1 LSCRDMHGHQHAKSL
16 ATLSTLPSEHRLCWA
31 VASDSVFRFA
41 YMQTGFR
48 CVLIAE
54 VVVDN
59 SYALLSGEDA
69 IRTAVVIL
77 VVAVSVSARL
87 FVNL

>member
-1 LSCRDMHGHQHAKSL
+1 
-16 ATLSTLPSEHRLCWA
+16 
-31 VASDSVFRFA
+31 
-41 YMQTGFR
+41 
-48 CVLIAE
+48 VLIAE